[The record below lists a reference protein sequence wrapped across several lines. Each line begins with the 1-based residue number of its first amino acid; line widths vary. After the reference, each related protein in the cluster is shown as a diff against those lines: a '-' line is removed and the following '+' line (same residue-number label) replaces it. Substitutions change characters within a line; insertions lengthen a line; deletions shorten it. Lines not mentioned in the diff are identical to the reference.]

1 MPEIGQNRSSN
12 PQALYPLPTTGRVSA
27 LALPCRKSTSPLVGE
42 VGRGDFLEFAA

>member
-1 MPEIGQNRSSN
+1 MTAPTASPS
-12 PQALYPLPTTGRVSA
+12 PTLPTTGRVAA